1 MNIDN
6 IAALAAQ
13 LQALG
18 FQNFSG
24 VLLKRICFRPDSFIL
39 TQKLLKGSDK
49 FNFHLFYEGDAR
61 KTIYSLKYY
70 DATLQKETVLAD
82 TSLDGINLVE
92 LESSMAEIDW
102 KIAFE
107 LDTKQQWS
115 PADKSSWEK
124 ELKVASVVDRLQQ
137 LDSSEQGKQIASIL
151 KLKYWTGMPY
161 EEMAG
166 TISPIKNK
174 SDVSQRFYLSDGNDD
189 ISMEEAIRFLQNRW
203 LEKQMHLKRKQTDDP
218 LPAGTEN
225 EGNASSPA
233 GLLQKNKL
241 KVSRATRKYNKVRS

>member
-13 LQALG
+13 LQSLG
-18 FQNFSG
+18 FQNFSTA
-24 VLLKRICFRPDSFIL
+24 LLKRICFRPESFML
-39 TQKLLKGSDK
+39 TQKLLKSGDQFS
-49 FNFHLFYEGDAR
+49 FHLFFEGDVHKA
-61 KTIYSLKYY
+61 IYVFKYY
-70 DATLQKETVLAD
+70 DATLQKETVLTD

-92 LESSMAEIDW
+92 LESDMAEIDW

-107 LDTKQQWS
+107 QDTKKQWS
-115 PADKSSWEK
+115 VADRASWEK
-124 ELKVASVVDRLQQ
+124 ELKVASVVDTLQQ
-137 LDSSEQGKQIASIL
+137 LETTEAGKQIASIL

-161 EEMAG
+161 EEIAG

-174 SDVSQRFYLSDGNDD
+174 TDVSQRFYLSEGHDG

-203 LEKQMHLKRKQTDDP
+203 LEKQMHLKRKQTDDS
-218 LPAGTEN
+218 LPADIDN
-225 EGNASSPA
+225 EGNSSSPA

-241 KVSRATRKYNKVRS
+241 KVSRTGRKYNKVRS